1 MSDSVQCPKCKQDVA
16 SDKLTD
22 QNILHC
28 PKCGDVD
35 LGAQGGDSDDSD
47 D

>member
-1 MSDSVQCPKCKQDVA
+1 MSGSAQCPKCKQDVA

-28 PKCGDVD
+28 LKYRSVD
-35 LGAQGGDSDDSD
+35 LVAQGGDSGD
-47 D
+47 